1 MMGRIRFLLG
11 LFVSILAM
19 GTLACAA
26 PASDNE
32 TMAVRAGSQP
42 VWSNEGSDSDELL
55 VTLRSFRAQLGEGE
69 DAFIKASSNNRS
81 GKPLS
86 VNMVMQLG
94 NGLII
99 SSVNSCT
106 GDPCTGHFELQDG
119 I

>member
-1 MMGRIRFLLG
+1 MSRTKFLIG
-11 LFVSILAM
+11 LFVSILAT
-19 GTLACAA
+19 GTLACAVA

-32 TMAVRAGSQP
+32 TTAARAGSQP

-55 VTLRSFRAQLGEGE
+55 VTLRSSRAQLGEGE
-69 DAFIKASSNNRS
+69 DALIKASANNRS

>member
-55 VTLRSFRAQLGEGE
+55 VTLRSSRAQLGEGE
-69 DAFIKASSNNRS
+69 DAFIKASSPS
-81 GKPLS
+81 PS
-86 VNMVMQLG
+86 
-94 NGLII
+94 
-99 SSVNSCT
+99 
-106 GDPCTGHFELQDG
+106 
-119 I
+119 